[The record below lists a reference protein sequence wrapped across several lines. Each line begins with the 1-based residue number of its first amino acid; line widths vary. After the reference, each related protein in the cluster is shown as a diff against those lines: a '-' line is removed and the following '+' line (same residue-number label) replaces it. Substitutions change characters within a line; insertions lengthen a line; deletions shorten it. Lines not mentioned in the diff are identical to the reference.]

1 MNILYLAQRVPYPPS
16 RGDKIAS
23 YHAVR
28 YLAAKHSLFVG
39 ALAHD
44 RDDLEH
50 ARELK
55 RLGVEV
61 DVALRHPSAAR
72 LAALHALV
80 TGAPL
85 SIAYYRSKELARAI
99 LHRAATVRFDA
110 VIAFCSSMGQ
120 YADLLPA
127 LPLIADLV
135 DLDSSKW
142 QLYAAASQWPHSA
155 VYAAEQR
162 RLLAYERRLAKRA
175 AVAVVRTEAEREDC
189 LRLIPEARFEVVSN
203 GVDLAYFSAHG
214 AKPTTRN
221 IVFTGVMDYFPN
233 VHAVEYFCRE
243 ILPRIRQRILDATFT
258 IVGSRPNARV
268 RRLENIPGVA
278 VTGEVPDV
286 RPYLRA
292 ASVAVAPLL
301 LARGIQNKVLEAM
314 AMNTPVVTTPAAFRG
329 IDAAEGDGI
338 FVAHEPGDFA
348 TKVVR
353 ILEDPRLASEMGKRA
368 RAAVEKRYVWDEQL
382 ASLERLISEAAGE
395 TTALRLRR
403 SKEI

>member
-44 RDDLEH
+44 KDDLEH

-61 DVALRHPSAAR
+61 DVALRHPSAAS
-72 LAALHALV
+72 LAALQALV

-85 SIAYYRSKELARAI
+85 SIAYYRSNELARAI
-99 LHRAATVRFDA
+99 LDRAATVRFDA

-120 YADLLPA
+120 YADLLPG

-142 QLYAAASQWPHSA
+142 ELYAAASRWPHSA

-162 RLLAYERRLAKRA
+162 RLLEYERRLTKRA
-175 AVAVVRTEAEREDC
+175 AVAIVRTEAEREDC
-189 LRLIPEARFEVVSN
+189 LRLIPGARFEVVSN
-203 GVDLAYFSAHG
+203 GVDLAYFSANG

-221 IVFTGVMDYFPN
+221 VVFTGVMDYFPN
-233 VHAVEYFCRE
+233 VHGVEYFCRE
-243 ILPRIRQRILDATFT
+243 ILPRIRQRIPDATFT
-258 IVGSRPNARV
+258 IVGSRPNGRV
-268 RRLENIPGVA
+268 RRLRNIPGVA

-292 ASVAVAPLL
+292 ASVAVAPLV

-338 FVAHEPGDFA
+338 FVADEPDDFA

-353 ILEDPRLASEMGKRA
+353 ILENPRLGWEMGKRA
-368 RAAVEKRYVWDEQL
+368 RGAVEKRYVWDEQL

-395 TTALRLRR
+395 TTAQRLKR
-403 SKEI
+403 SNEI